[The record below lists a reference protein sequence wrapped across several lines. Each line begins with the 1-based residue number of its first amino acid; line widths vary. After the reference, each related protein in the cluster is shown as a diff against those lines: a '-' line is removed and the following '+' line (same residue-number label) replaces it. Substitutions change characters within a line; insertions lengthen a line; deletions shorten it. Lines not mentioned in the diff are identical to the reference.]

1 MLLQEALHRH
11 PPLVLAQIQTSAH
24 TPAGFDRVRHYEI
37 GEKDVELE
45 HLEEAFTSD
54 HWIVRIYKV
63 KKPAN
68 REEV

>member
-1 MLLQEALHRH
+1 MR
-11 PPLVLAQIQTSAH
+11 TSVH
-24 TPAGFDRVRHYEI
+24 VPSGYDRVRQYEI
-37 GEKDVELE
+37 GHKDVQLQ

-68 REEV
+68 REEVA